1 MRGVVLGEVRH
12 AAVHHDA
19 GAHPVMGGAG
29 RVAQRGGA
37 VRDAA
42 LAGQAV
48 GGGLVGG
55 ELVGDAVL
63 AEAQRVGVGEVR
75 HQPDLVDLGQGLQ
88 PGIGR
93 AEGGR
98 PEAEPVHARV
108 QLQEHPVRLVGLV
121 HGQPVDL
128 LLAMHR
134 VPELEPRAQLQ
145 VARLEHALQQQ
156 DGAAPVQR
164 AQPLGL
170 GQVQQ
175 REAICR
181 PQAGVGALDAV
192 AVGIGLDDG
201 PDTGIGRLRAGT
213 AEVVG
218 QGVGVDQGFDG
229 ARHDAILRDRA
240 PSGCGSGR
248 ML

>member
-1 MRGVVLGEVRH
+1 
-12 AAVHHDA
+12 
-19 GAHPVMGGAG
+19 
-29 RVAQRGGA
+29 
-37 VRDAA
+37 
-42 LAGQAV
+42 
-48 GGGLVGG
+48 
-55 ELVGDAVL
+55 
-63 AEAQRVGVGEVR
+63 
-75 HQPDLVDLGQGLQ
+75 
-88 PGIGR
+88 
-93 AEGGR
+93 
-98 PEAEPVHARV
+98 
-108 QLQEHPVRLVGLV
+108 
-121 HGQPVDL
+121 
-128 LLAMHR
+128 MHR

-213 AEVVG
+213 AEVVMRPPG
-218 QGVGVDQGFDG
+218 QRTQTAV
-229 ARHDAILRDRA
+229 A
-240 PSGCGSGR
+240 GSGVAVR
-248 ML
+248 TRRLSMPFEENWNVSLNWPGATFSMLRRSLEPSKPVFRVVA